1 VDKELRYQILRAIV
15 RDRSFLKQAYR
26 DVRAEDF
33 SDRGE
38 SLIAQAAIT
47 FYDKYQEP
55 IGAMLRSQVDEL
67 AGRNM
72 GAESKDKLRDLITK
86 IQSGQMELVSVNALI
101 DRVKS
106 LKKATFY
113 DTALDEMIT
122 AHESG
127 ELTSEVLASLVERA
141 NRELSADQIMS
152 TDYFNEDELKK
163 RMERRELWH
172 DNKYPLFLIPELD
185 SKIKAIGRGHLGM
198 FVAPPNAGKGPAL
211 LHMDV
216 AYAIQGLNV
225 LHITLEDPKEEVEN
239 RLDAILTGIPLNKL
253 RTLPN
258 RLKKRW
264 RRASKRMHGRIK
276 IIDGTDGGWTVTMVE
291 RAWETEKKNGFTA
304 DVITIDYD
312 DEIECEKP
320 FKGESARRFEFAE
333 IYRRLRRM
341 ASKLDCIVW
350 TAAQGTK
357 ATEGKKVITMK
368 DVAEDFSKVR
378 KSFLAIGI
386 GADPKVANLKYLN
399 VMRHRLDRSRFGVE
413 IMSKFD
419 SAIFYDT
426 EATDR
431 YKKARQKE
439 TNQ

>member
-1 VDKELRYQILRAIV
+1 MDKELRLQILRAIV

-26 DVRAEDF
+26 DVRPEDF
-33 SDRGE
+33 TDRGE
-38 SLIAQAAIT
+38 SLITKAALT
-47 FYDKYQEP
+47 FYEQYQEP
-55 IGAMLRSQVDEL
+55 IGAMLRSKVDEL

-72 GAESKDKLRDLITK
+72 GAESKDKLRELITT
-86 IQSGQMELVSVNALI
+86 IQSGQMELVSVKALI

-113 DTALDEMIT
+113 DTALDEMLT
-122 AHESG
+122 AQDKG
-127 ELTSEVLASLVERA
+127 ELDSELLASLVERA
-141 NRELSADQIMS
+141 NRELSADQIIS

-163 RMERRELWH
+163 RIERRELWH

-185 SKIKAIGRGHLGM
+185 NKIKGIGRGHLGM

-253 RTLPN
+253 RVLPN

-264 RRASKRMHGRIK
+264 RRASRRMHGRIK
-276 IIDGTDGGWTVTMVE
+276 IIDGTDGGWTITMVE
-291 RAWETEKKNGFTA
+291 RAWENEKRNGFTA
-304 DVITIDYD
+304 DAITIDYD
-312 DEIECEKP
+312 DELECEKQ

-333 IYRRLRRM
+333 IYRRLRRL
-341 ASKLDCIVW
+341 AAKLDVIVW

-378 KSFLAIGI
+378 KAFLAIGI
-386 GADPKVANLKYLN
+386 GADPKVANLKFLN

-413 IMSKFD
+413 VMSNFEA
-419 SAIFYDT
+419 AIFYDV
-426 EATDR
+426 EASEAYR
-431 YKKARQKE
+431 KAKQKANRQ
-439 TNQ
+439 